1 VSAVFR
7 PIAAGVV
14 AVVLLTACGPD
25 DVGDTEPAD
34 FARSVCAGLT
44 SWRDGVA
51 TDSAELTR
59 SLAGASDVAAVRA
72 RYGRFFT
79 SAVRRTDQL
88 IHAVDTAG
96 APKVDH
102 GPGYS
107 RDLTTAL
114 KSARSGLA
122 TAQESFAALPTGD
135 LAGYA
140 AGARK
145 IRDSLGGV
153 FTQVGTS
160 LDQLGRTYS
169 SADLNRAFGDEPA
182 CQRLS
187 GT

>member
-1 VSAVFR
+1 MFR

-14 AVVLLTACGPD
+14 AVVLLTACAPED
-25 DVGDTEPAD
+25 AGDTEPAD

-51 TDSAELTR
+51 TESAELTR
-59 SLAGASDVAAVRA
+59 SLDGANDVATVRS
-72 RYGRFFT
+72 RYGHFFT
-79 SAVRRTDQL
+79 STVRRTDQL

-102 GPGYS
+102 GRGYS
-107 RDLTTAL
+107 RDLTAAL
-114 KSARSGLA
+114 ESARSGLA
-122 TAQESFAALPTGD
+122 SARKSFAALPTSD

-140 AGARK
+140 AGARR
-145 IRDSLGGV
+145 IRDALGGV
-153 FTQVGTS
+153 FTQVGTT
-160 LDQLGRTYS
+160 LDELGQTYTS
-169 SADLNRAFGDEPA
+169 GDLNRAFGDEPA

>member
-1 VSAVFR
+1 MLR
-7 PIAAGVV
+7 PIAAGAV
-14 AVVLLTACGPD
+14 AVVLLTACGPED
-25 DVGDTEPAD
+25 AGDTDPAG

-51 TDSAELTR
+51 TDSAELSR
-59 SLAGASDVAAVRA
+59 SLGSAGDVATVRS

-79 SAVRRTDQL
+79 STVRHTDQL

-96 APKVDH
+96 APNVDH
-102 GPGYS
+102 GQGYS
-107 RDLTTAL
+107 RDLTAAL
-114 KSARSGLA
+114 ESARSGLA
-122 TAQESFAALPTGD
+122 AAQKSFARLPTGD

-153 FTQVGTS
+153 FTQVGTT
-160 LDQLGRTYS
+160 LDQLGRTYT
-169 SADLNRAFGDEPA
+169 SADLSRAFGEEPA

-187 GT
+187 GS

>member
-1 VSAVFR
+1 MFR

-14 AVVLLTACGPD
+14 AVILLTACGPE
-25 DVGDTEPAD
+25 DVGDTGPAD

-59 SLAGASDVAAVRA
+59 SLSGASDLATVRA

-79 SAVRRTDQL
+79 STVRRTDQL

-102 GPGYS
+102 GRGYS

-122 TAQESFAALPTGD
+122 TAQKSFAALPTGD

-160 LDQLGRTYS
+160 LDQVGRTYT
-169 SADLNRAFGDEPA
+169 SADLNRAFSDEPA